1 MKIVVDSKLHAEDIP
16 ESLDNQVC
24 RELTARNPE
33 YIKRERLNLWLGDCA
48 PHITLAGIDIDD
60 RVILPR
66 GYLERLLSLAESS
79 GAGVEIDDRRVSL
92 PSLELSFTGEL
103 RDYQERALEAMAAH
117 DCGVLV
123 APCGSGKTAMGMSL
137 IARLRQPALILVHT
151 LDLLR
156 QTREAAAR
164 WLGIKPGM
172 IGGGKL
178 DVKPVTI
185 ATVQTLA
192 KRPELISDLSSRFGL
207 VLLDESQH
215 CPASSFMDVMQRFP
229 ARYRYGLTATPRRA
243 DGLEGFTAAVI
254 GPVRHEV
261 GRDELARAGT
271 LVEPDITFIPTE
283 FSYFFDDDWT
293 DMVSALTGD
302 AARNNL
308 LFGVILKLA
317 RDGRRVLALT
327 QRVNHAEAFH
337 LEFEKRAPGISS
349 LAVGT
354 MKKAER
360 AESIK
365 RLSDGGARILF
376 ATQLADEGLDIPE
389 VDAVVLMAPTRNEG
403 RTIQRAGRA
412 LRALEGKRKPVI
424 VDVTDWRVPVLAS
437 QARSRFF
444 GAYRVIAPGARLP
457 GWLEGKRREVA

>member
-1 MKIVVDSKLHAEDIP
+1 MKIIIDSNLRAEDMP
-16 ESLDNQVC
+16 DSLDNQAR

-33 YIKRERLNLWLGDCA
+33 YAKREHLGLWLGECE
-48 PHITLAGIDIDD
+48 PYITLARADCEG
-60 RVILPR
+60 RRILPR
-66 GYLERLLSLAESS
+66 GYLERLITLAESS
-79 GAGVEIDDRRVSL
+79 GVGVELDDRRVSL
-92 PSLELSFTGEL
+92 PPLEFPFTGEL
-103 RDYQERALEAMAAH
+103 RDYQERALAVMAAH

-123 APCGSGKTAMGMSL
+123 APCGSGKTAMGMAL

-156 QTREAAAR
+156 QTREAAAH
-164 WLGIKPGM
+164 WLGVAPSM
-172 IGGGKL
+172 IGGGKT
-178 DVKPVTI
+178 DIKPVTV
-185 ATVQTLA
+185 ATVQTLT
-192 KRPELISDLSSRFGL
+192 KRPELISDLSTRFGL

-215 CPASSFMDVMQRFP
+215 CPASSFMDVMQRFF

-243 DGLEGFTAAVI
+243 DGLEGFMAAVI

-271 LVEPDITFIPTE
+271 LVEPDISFVPTE
-283 FSYFFDDDWT
+283 FSYCFDGDWT
-293 DMVSALTGD
+293 DMISALTGD

-337 LEFEKRAPGISS
+337 LEFEKRAPGVSA
-349 LAVGT
+349 LAIGT

-389 VDAVVLMAPTRNEG
+389 IDAVVLMAPTRNEG

-412 LRALEGKRKPVI
+412 LRALEGKRRPVI
-424 VDVTDWRVPVLAS
+424 VDVADWRVPVLAS

-444 GAYRVIAPGARLP
+444 GAYRMIAPGARLP
-457 GWLEGKRREVA
+457 GWLERKRRDAA